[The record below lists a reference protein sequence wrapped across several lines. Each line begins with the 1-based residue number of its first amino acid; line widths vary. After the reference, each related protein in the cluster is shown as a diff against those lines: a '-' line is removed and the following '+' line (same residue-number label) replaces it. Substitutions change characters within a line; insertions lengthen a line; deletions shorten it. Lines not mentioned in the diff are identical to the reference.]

1 MWQFVF
7 LLHQGQNSF
16 VLWFYIEIHGSSVDP
31 LAEEEHTFGLTD
43 NCQHI
48 LEIFPIALYQDKLS
62 IFA

>member
-1 MWQFVF
+1 MRQFVF

-16 VLWFYIEIHGSSVDP
+16 VLWLYVEIHGSSVDP
-31 LAEEEHTFGLTD
+31 LAKEEHTFGLTD

-48 LEIFPIALYQDKLS
+48 LEILPIALDQDKLF